1 MISRVADHCFWFG
14 RYLERAESAA
24 RVLPA
29 THHLALDGE
38 LSPLQ
43 CWLPVIIV
51 AGEEPAFL
59 RRYGESAAEDGEI
72 VQRYMTWETDNLTS
86 IRASLGAVR
95 ENARSIREV
104 LSIDAW
110 EAINAMHLWIGTADA
125 DRVWERDRDGFYRR
139 IRESSL
145 LTLGVIRSTM
155 LHDEALDFIWLG
167 VVLERVS
174 QTARILDVHYHT
186 VTTRPS
192 YFGVVEQEPHGPHSV
207 VETAVWLA
215 LLRACSGLEPF
226 MQCQQGRVTGKA
238 VAKFLLQEPRH
249 PRSIRFCVHEAS
261 ERFAHLR
268 PPEDRGADRRGDSE
282 LPGAKSQARLRALD
296 EWVATLGDDALDPGE
311 MHHVLTHC
319 IDEVSAI
326 CATIGN
332 ELLGYPNAHEQ

>member
-38 LSPLQ
+38 LSARQ

-51 AGEEPAFL
+51 SGQEQAYL
-59 RRYGESAAEDGEI
+59 RKHGDEAAEDGEA
-72 VQRYMTWETDNLTS
+72 VQHYMTWESENFTS
-86 IRASLGAVR
+86 IRASCAAVR

-104 LSIDAW
+104 LSLEAW
-110 EAINAMHLWIGTADA
+110 EAVNAMHLWLGSADA
-125 DRVWERDRDGFYRR
+125 ERVWERDRDGFYRK
-139 IRESSL
+139 IREGSL
-145 LTLGVIRSTM
+145 LALGTVRSTM
-155 LHDEALDFIWLG
+155 LHEEPLDFIWLG
-167 VVLERVS
+167 VLLERVS

-192 YFGVVEQEPHGPHSV
+192 YFEILDPDAGPHAV

-226 MQCQQGRVTGKA
+226 MQRYQGRVTGKS

-249 PRSIRFCVHEAS
+249 PRSIRYCVHAAS
-261 ERFAHLR
+261 VRFAQMR
-268 PPEDRGADRRGDSE
+268 PPEQRE
-282 LPGAKSQARLRALD
+282 LPGARSQARLRALD
-296 EWVATLGDDALDPGE
+296 EWVSNLGDEAVDMGE
-311 MHHVLTHC
+311 IHHVLTHC
-319 IDEVSAI
+319 VDEVTAI
-326 CATIGN
+326 CATIGE
-332 ELLGYPNAHEQ
+332 ELLGWPASQEQ